1 MLMSVN
7 PTRAHAEYSTT
18 KGEEKLRDFSQM
30 FQLMH
35 TYRQKTVYQTFPNE

>member
-35 TYRQKTVYQTFPNE
+35 TYRKKNVYQTFPNE